1 MPIASSV
8 RVCLCL
14 TALTGLAAC
23 GSAVSTG
30 LGAGGS
36 GLTDGGNDATSGNN
50 GTPSNGNNG
59 NNYGN
64 ASSSGSD
71 PGSGTTSSS
80 SSSSGGGGTAC
91 PSSCTQDSDCQNSC
105 PAAMNGGIN
114 CCDTSSSTC
123 FMSPSSTCGTPQ
135 VGSE

>member
-14 TALTGLAAC
+14 TAFFGVAAC
-23 GSAVSTG
+23 GSSTSTG
-30 LGAGGS
+30 LGAGGY
-36 GLTDGGNDATSGNN
+36 GLTDGGNDATSGNSGN
-50 GTPSNGNNG
+50 SPGNGNNG
-59 NNYGN
+59 TNYGN
-64 ASSSGSD
+64 TSSGS
-71 PGSGTTSSS
+71 PGSGTSSS
-80 SSSSGGGGTAC
+80 SGGGGGTAC

-105 PAAMNGGIN
+105 PAAANGGIN

-123 FMSPSSTCGTPQ
+123 FMSSSSTCGTPQ